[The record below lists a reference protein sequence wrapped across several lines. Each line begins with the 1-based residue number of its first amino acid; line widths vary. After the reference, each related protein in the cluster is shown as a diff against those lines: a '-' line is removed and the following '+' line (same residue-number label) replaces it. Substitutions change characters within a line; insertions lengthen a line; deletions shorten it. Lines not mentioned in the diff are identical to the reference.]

1 MHRLIPNLAMITML
15 VSAAVPLHS
24 QDTVFKSSAA
34 TASLVELYS
43 SEGCSSCP
51 PAEAWTNKLKDAPGL
66 WKDVFP
72 VVFHVDYWDNLGWPD
87 RFARSEY
94 SQRQQNYAAHLG
106 QDSVY
111 TPEFIVNG
119 LEWRRSWFS
128 GQGLPSAGAN
138 KTGELSLTVRGKD
151 GKISALYLPASSDP
165 KQPFMLNV
173 ALLGFNLI
181 TDVQRGENGGR
192 RLDHEFVVLGF
203 SSTQLSPAADKG
215 FQSDPIEL
223 KSSTDDSP
231 GAVVAWVSAADGSIV
246 QIVGGWLKP
255 SDSSASASTETSGTI
270 PTNLR

>member
-1 MHRLIPNLAMITML
+1 MHRIIPNLAIITML
-15 VSAAVPLHS
+15 FYAAVPLHS
-24 QDTVFKSSAA
+24 QDTVFKSGAA

-51 PAEAWTNKLKDAPGL
+51 PAEALTNKLKDAPGL
-66 WKDVFP
+66 WKDLFP
-72 VVFHVDYWDNLGWPD
+72 VVFHVDYWDNLGWAD

-106 QDSVY
+106 QNSVY

-128 GQGLPSAGAN
+128 AQGFASTGAK
-138 KTGELSLTVRGKD
+138 KTGELSLTVRGRG
-151 GKISALYLPASSDP
+151 GKISALYLPGSSDP
-165 KQPFMLNV
+165 KQPFVLNV

-181 TDVQRGENGGR
+181 TDVQRGENSGR

-203 SSTQLSPAADKG
+203 SSTRLNSATDKG

-231 GAVVAWVSAADGSIV
+231 GAVVAWVTAADGSIV
-246 QIVGGWLKP
+246 QIAGGWLKP
-255 SDSSASASTETSGTI
+255 SDSSASASTETGGTI
-270 PTNLR
+270 PPSFR